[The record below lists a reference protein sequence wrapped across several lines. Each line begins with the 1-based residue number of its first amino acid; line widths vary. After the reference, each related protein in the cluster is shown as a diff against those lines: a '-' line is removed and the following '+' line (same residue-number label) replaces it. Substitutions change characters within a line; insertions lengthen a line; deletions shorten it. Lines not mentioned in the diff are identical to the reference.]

1 MSKISSSNSTSNS
14 SPSQLITMIGSTPT
28 PRLNLNNL
36 DSVRREMSR
45 VYRDMRGSTIAAQ
58 DGTRLVYVLSELRKI
73 FEVCELER
81 RIDRLERSPQG
92 RGEV

>member
-1 MSKISSSNSTSNS
+1 MTKSALLNPTTNS
-14 SPSQLITMIGSTPT
+14 SIGQVSVADDDDPT
-28 PRLNLNNL
+28 PRINLNNL
-36 DSVRREMSR
+36 DGVRREMSR
-45 VYRDMRGSTIAAQ
+45 VYRDMRGGTIATQ

>member
-1 MSKISSSNSTSNS
+1 MYKISSSNSTSNS

-28 PRLNLNNL
+28 LRLNLNNL

-45 VYRDMRGSTIAAQ
+45 VYRDMRGGTIAAQ

>member
-1 MSKISSSNSTSNS
+1 
-14 SPSQLITMIGSTPT
+14 
-28 PRLNLNNL
+28 
-36 DSVRREMSR
+36 MSR
-45 VYRDMRGSTIAAQ
+45 VYRDMRGGTIATQ

>member
-28 PRLNLNNL
+28 LRLNLNNL

-45 VYRDMRGSTIAAQ
+45 VYRDMRGGTIATQ

>member
-1 MSKISSSNSTSNS
+1 
-14 SPSQLITMIGSTPT
+14 MIGSAPT

-45 VYRDMRGSTIAAQ
+45 VYREMRGGTIATQ

-92 RGEV
+92 QGEV

>member
-1 MSKISSSNSTSNS
+1 
-14 SPSQLITMIGSTPT
+14 MIGSTPT
-28 PRLNLNNL
+28 LRLNLNNL

-45 VYRDMRGSTIAAQ
+45 VYRDMRGGTIATQ

>member
-1 MSKISSSNSTSNS
+1 MYKISSSNSTSNS
-14 SPSQLITMIGSTPT
+14 SPSQLITMIGSAPT

-45 VYRDMRGSTIAAQ
+45 VYRDMRGGSIATQ